1 MFIGHIVEEFFY
13 GYGGLPSKQIS
24 DFSEVLMK
32 KGFKFVIFTNKF
44 HAKEGHNPPFLVK
57 EFKWKFPLLLNP
69 KLIKEINSLE
79 LDILHVHMGSPKAL
93 PFLRRFAIKYKRPF
107 ILSIYKRLLFSELL
121 HDAKVRGNIISF
133 IENPLYPNFLTKYFI
148 GIPNLAQVIVPS
160 YRMKRYF
167 QRIIPKVI
175 VKRIPPG
182 VNLEEWRPVINPEF
196 KESLGLSS
204 RILLYL
210 GHGTTPRVRG
220 LDTLG
225 QAFILLKE
233 RFSELKLLFL
243 LFPGFYGKDR
253 LFVEKL
259 RLRLGKYIKYIEGI
273 VAHPENFVNISDI
286 VVFPFK
292 SSVGIPEYPLS
303 MLEAMASGKVVIT
316 TNVGALPEIVK
327 HNINGL
333 VVEPNNPKNL
343 ANEIDK
349 VLRDELFARKLG
361 EEARRFVQRNF
372 DLNELSKLM
381 AKVYESVR

>member
-13 GYGGLPSKQIS
+13 GYGGLPYKQIS
-24 DFSEVLMK
+24 DFSEALMRE
-32 KGFKFVIFTNKF
+32 GFKFVIFTNRF
-44 HAKEGHNPPFLVK
+44 HAKEDDDPPFLVK

-69 KLIKEINSLE
+69 KLIKEVNSLDI
-79 LDILHVHMGSPKAL
+79 DILHVHMGSPKAL
-93 PFLRRFAIKYKRPF
+93 PFLRRFAIKYKRPL
-107 ILSIYKRLLFSELL
+107 ILSVYERPSFSELWR
-121 HDAKVRGNIISF
+121 DAKVRGSVISF
-133 IENPLYPNFLTKYFI
+133 IRDPPYPNFLTKYFLN
-148 GIPNLAQVIVPS
+148 IPNLTQVIVPS

-182 VNLEEWRPVINPEF
+182 VNLEKWRPVVNPEF
-196 KESLGLSS
+196 KESLGLSG

-210 GHGTTPRVRG
+210 GHGTTPWVRG

-243 LFPGFYGKDR
+243 LFPGFTGKDR
-253 LFVEKL
+253 MFVEKL
-259 RLRLGKYIKYIEGI
+259 RPTLGKYIKYIEGT
-273 VAHPENFVNISDI
+273 VAHPENFVNISDV

-303 MLEAMASGKVVIT
+303 ILEAMASGKVVIT
-316 TNVGALPEIVK
+316 TNIGALPEVVK

-381 AKVYESVR
+381 AKVYEEVV